1 MLILGIESSCD
12 DTGVALVHDGKSII
26 HNTLIS
32 QTEIHS
38 TFGGIVP
45 EVAARQHIIALG
57 NIIKEY
63 KDLNLLDNIDGV
75 AVTKGPGLAG
85 SLLVGVN
92 YAKALSYALDVPVRG
107 INHLSGHIHA
117 AWIDRIDKIQ
127 FPAIALLVS
136 GGHSELSLLN
146 SHNDRILLGQTR
158 DDAVGEVFDKVAR
171 AMGLGYP
178 GGPSIDRL
186 AKSSKNNVRKLP
198 ITNIADSLDYSF
210 SGLKTAAIKYIDS
223 QRDED
228 GKLSDEMISDISY
241 DFQDCAVEQLLIKLK
256 MAVNLYN
263 PKNIIICGG
272 VAANSH
278 LRLRIKDVFKMEVI
292 IPEPKLCIDNGAM
305 ISAAAFYEDAFSKET
320 QLDLDI
326 YPSLNLDEL

>member
-1 MLILGIESSCD
+1 M
-12 DTGVALVHDGKSII
+12 
-26 HNTLIS
+26 
-32 QTEIHS
+32 
-38 TFGGIVP
+38 
-45 EVAARQHIIALG
+45 
-57 NIIKEY
+57 
-63 KDLNLLDNIDGV
+63 
-75 AVTKGPGLAG
+75 
-85 SLLVGVN
+85 
-92 YAKALSYALDVPVRG
+92 
-107 INHLSGHIHA
+107 SGHIHA

-178 GGPSIDRL
+178 GGPIIDRL
-186 AKSSKNNVRKLP
+186 AKNSKNNVRKLP

-223 QRDED
+223 QRDQD

-278 LRLRIKDVFKMEVI
+278 LRLKIKDIFKMEVI

-305 ISAAAFYEDAFSKET
+305 ISAAAFFEDAFSKET

>member
-92 YAKALSYALDVPVRG
+92 YAKALSYALDLPVRG

-178 GGPSIDRL
+178 GGPIIDRL
-186 AKSSKNNVRKLP
+186 AKNSKNNVRKLP

-210 SGLKTAAIKYIDS
+210 SGLKTAAIKYIDT

-228 GKLSDEMISDISY
+228 GKLSDEIISDIAY
-241 DFQDCAVEQLLIKLK
+241 DFQDLSLIH
-256 MAVNLYN
+256 
-263 PKNIIICGG
+263 I
-272 VAANSH
+272 
-278 LRLRIKDVFKMEVI
+278 
-292 IPEPKLCIDNGAM
+292 
-305 ISAAAFYEDAFSKET
+305 
-320 QLDLDI
+320 
-326 YPSLNLDEL
+326 

>member
-12 DTGVALVHDGKSII
+12 DTGVALVQDGKKII

-92 YAKALSYALDVPVRG
+92 YAKALSYALDLPVRG

-117 AWIDRIDKIQ
+117 AWIDRIERIQ

-146 SHNDRILLGQTR
+146 SHTDRILLGQTR

-178 GGPSIDRL
+178 GGPIIDSL
-186 AKSSKNNVRKLP
+186 SKNSNQHIRNLP

-278 LRLRIKDVFKMEVI
+278 LRLRIKDIFKMEVV

>member
-85 SLLVGVN
+85 SLLFGVN

-127 FPAIALLVS
+127 FPAIVFLVS

-178 GGPSIDRL
+178 GGPIIDRL
-186 AKSSKNNVRKLP
+186 AKNSKNNDRKLP

-223 QRDED
+223 QRDQD

-278 LRLRIKDVFKMEVI
+278 LRLKIKDIFKMEVI

-305 ISAAAFYEDAFSKET
+305 ISAAAFFEDAFSKET

>member
-12 DTGVALVHDGKSII
+12 DTGVALVQDGKKII

-92 YAKALSYALDVPVRG
+92 YAKAISYALDLPVRG

-117 AWIDRIDKIQ
+117 AWIDRIERIQ

-146 SHNDRILLGQTR
+146 SHTDRILLGQTR

-178 GGPSIDRL
+178 GGPIIDSL
-186 AKSSKNNVRKLP
+186 SKNSNQHIRNLP

-278 LRLRIKDVFKMEVI
+278 LRLRIKDIFKMEVV

>member
-12 DTGVALVHDGKSII
+12 DTGVALVQDGNNII

-117 AWIDRIDKIQ
+117 AWIDRIEKIQ

-146 SHNDRILLGQTR
+146 SHNERILLGQTR

-178 GGPSIDRL
+178 GGPIIDSL
-186 AKSSKNNVRKLP
+186 SKNSNNHIRNLP

-223 QRDED
+223 QRDQD

-278 LRLRIKDVFKMEVI
+278 LRLRIKDIFKMEVV

>member
-12 DTGVALVHDGKSII
+12 DTGVALVQDGKKII

-92 YAKALSYALDVPVRG
+92 YAKALSYALDLPVRG

-117 AWIDRIDKIQ
+117 AWIDRIERIQ

-146 SHNDRILLGQTR
+146 SHTDRILLGQTR

-178 GGPSIDRL
+178 GGPIIDSL
-186 AKSSKNNVRKLP
+186 SKNSNQHIRNLP

-278 LRLRIKDVFKMEVI
+278 LRLKIKDIFKMEVI

-305 ISAAAFYEDAFSKET
+305 ISAAAFFEDAFSKET

>member
-12 DTGVALVHDGKSII
+12 DTGVALVQDGNNII

-117 AWIDRIDKIQ
+117 AWIDRIEKIQ

-146 SHNDRILLGQTR
+146 SHNERILLGQTR

-178 GGPSIDRL
+178 GGPIIDSL
-186 AKSSKNNVRKLP
+186 SKTSNQHIRNLP
-198 ITNIADSLDYSF
+198 ITNITDSLDYSF

-228 GKLSDEMISDISY
+228 GKLSDQMISDISY

-278 LRLRIKDVFKMEVI
+278 LRLRIKDIFKMEVV

>member
-178 GGPSIDRL
+178 GGPIIDRL

-228 GKLSDEMISDISY
+228 GKLTDEMISDISY

-305 ISAAAFYEDAFSKET
+305 ISAAAFHEDAFSKET

>member
-12 DTGVALVHDGKSII
+12 DTGVALVNDGTNII

-38 TFGGIVP
+38 PFGGIVP

-57 NIIKEY
+57 NILKEY
-63 KDLNLLDNIDGV
+63 KDLNLLQNIDGV

-92 YAKALSYALDVPVRG
+92 YAKALSYALDIPVRG

-117 AWIDRIDKIQ
+117 AWIDRINQIQ

-146 SHNDRILLGQTR
+146 SHKDRILLGQTR

-178 GGPSIDRL
+178 GGPIIDAL
-186 AKSSKNNVRKLP
+186 SKKSKHNKRKLP

-210 SGLKTAAIKYIDS
+210 SGLKTAAIKFIDT
-223 QRDED
+223 QTEKY
-228 GKLSDEMISDISY
+228 GNLSDEMISDIAY

-278 LRLRIKDVFKMEVI
+278 LRLRIKDIFKMEVI
-292 IPEPKLCIDNGAM
+292 IPEPKLCVDNGAM
-305 ISAAAFYEDAFSKET
+305 IAAAAFFENVFNEET

-326 YPSLNLDEL
+326 FPSLNLEAL

>member
-12 DTGVALVHDGKSII
+12 DTGVALVNDGKNII

-38 TFGGIVP
+38 PFGGIVP
-45 EVAARQHIIALG
+45 EVAARQHIITLG
-57 NIIKEY
+57 NILKEY
-63 KDLNLLDNIDGV
+63 KDLNLLQNIDGI

-117 AWIDRIDKIQ
+117 AWIDRIEKIQ

-146 SHNDRILLGQTR
+146 SHNERILLGQTR
-158 DDAVGEVFDKVAR
+158 DDAVGEVFDKIAR

-178 GGPSIDRL
+178 GGPIIDSL
-186 AKSSKNNVRKLP
+186 SKKSNHHIRNLP

-210 SGLKTAAIKYIDS
+210 SGLKTAAIKYIDT

-228 GKLSDEMISDISY
+228 GKLSDEIISDIAY

-278 LRLRIKDVFKMEVI
+278 LRLRIKDIFKMEVI

-305 ISAAAFYEDAFSKET
+305 ISAAAFFEDAFSKET

>member
-12 DTGVALVHDGKSII
+12 DTGVALVNDGKNII

-38 TFGGIVP
+38 PFGGIVP

-57 NIIKEY
+57 NILKEY
-63 KDLNLLDNIDGV
+63 KDLNLLQNIDGV

-92 YAKALSYALDVPVRG
+92 YAKALSYALDIPVRG

-117 AWIDRIDKIQ
+117 AWIDRINQIQ

-146 SHNDRILLGQTR
+146 SHKDRILLGQTR

-178 GGPSIDRL
+178 GGPIIDAL
-186 AKSSKNNVRKLP
+186 SKKSKHNYRKLP
-198 ITNIADSLDYSF
+198 ITNIHDSLDYSF
-210 SGLKTAAIKYIDS
+210 SGLKTAAIKFIDA
-223 QRDED
+223 QTDEY
-228 GKLSDEMISDISY
+228 GNLSDEMISDIAY

-278 LRLRIKDVFKMEVI
+278 LRLRIKDIFKMEVI
-292 IPEPKLCIDNGAM
+292 IPEPKLCVDNGAM
-305 ISAAAFYEDAFSKET
+305 IAAAAFFENVFNEET

-326 YPSLNLDEL
+326 FPSLNLEEL